1 MQDTEKEACLILEEA
16 AATLSLAHN
25 LVKKEKVKQM
35 IPAVQNELIALR
47 DVINTNTPCFDP
59 VRVSE
64 LLSKIDIRTDSPQP
78 LTRLAANVGSAAL
91 DLACANVRHAAGK
104 IHLSHPW
111 SVKKEFAFDSLNKLA
126 DVLYALARD
135 EERSL

>member
-16 AATLSLAHN
+16 AAALSLAYN

-35 IPAVQNELIALR
+35 IPAVQNELSALR
-47 DVINTNTPCFDP
+47 NEINTNAHGFDP

-64 LLSKIDIRTDSPQP
+64 LVSKIDIKRDGPQP
-78 LTRLAANVGSAAL
+78 LTRLAANPGSAAL
-91 DLACANVRHAAGK
+91 QLACANVRHAAGK
-104 IHLSHPW
+104 IHSSHPW
-111 SVKKEFAFDSLNKLA
+111 ALNEIAFDSLNKLA

-135 EERSL
+135 EGSEL

>member
-91 DLACANVRHAAGK
+91 DLAC
-104 IHLSHPW
+104 
-111 SVKKEFAFDSLNKLA
+111 VKAYFIIKTAI
-126 DVLYALARD
+126 
-135 EERSL
+135 